1 MNQDQINIKEILELL
16 PHRYPFVL
24 IDRVMEFKAE
34 ESIRALK
41 NVTINELYFTGHF
54 PGNPVMPG
62 VLILEAMAQAMA
74 ILAIKTFQ
82 TRGVQKTGN
91 EIFYF
96 AGIDKVRFK
105 QPVVPG
111 DQLILDVRLT
121 RQKKDIFKAEG
132 VASVNGAV
140 VCSAELM
147 AAYKG
152 GNL

>member
-1 MNQDQINIKEILELL
+1 MNQDQISINEILSLL

-24 IDRVMEFKAE
+24 IDRVLDCKVE
-34 ESIRALK
+34 ESISALK
-41 NVTINELYFTGHF
+41 NITINELYFTGHF

-74 ILAIKTFQ
+74 ILAMKTLQ
-82 TRGVQKTGN
+82 ARGVEKTGN

-121 RQKKDIFKAEG
+121 RQKKDILKAEG
-132 VASVNGAV
+132 VATVNGAV
-140 VCSAELM
+140 VCTANLM

-152 GNL
+152 GPL

>member
-1 MNQDQINIKEILELL
+1 MTQINISEILTIL
-16 PHRYPFVL
+16 PHRYPFSLV
-24 IDRVMEFKAE
+24 DRVVDIDLEVG
-34 ESIRALK
+34 SIRALK
-41 NVTINELYFTGHF
+41 NVTINELFFTGHF

-62 VLILEAMAQAMA
+62 VLILESMAQIMG
-74 ILAIKTFQ
+74 ILAVKTFES
-82 TRGVQKTGN
+82 RGIEKTGN

-105 QPVVPG
+105 QPVIPG
-111 DQLILDVRLT
+111 DQLIIEVKIIK
-121 RQKKDIFKAEG
+121 QKKDIFKAAA
-132 VASVNGAV
+132 VATVNDAV

>member
-1 MNQDQINIKEILELL
+1 MSEIDIKTILEYL

-24 IDRVMEFKAE
+24 IDRVLDYTPG
-34 ESIRALK
+34 ESITALK

-62 VLILEAMAQAMA
+62 VLMLEALAQAMG
-74 ILAIKTFQ
+74 ILAFKTFESEGIQ
-82 TRGVQKTGN
+82 RNGR

-105 QPVVPG
+105 QPVMPG
-111 DQLILDVRLT
+111 DQLILKVRFT
-121 RQKKDIFKAEG
+121 RKKGGILKAAAQALVRDE
-132 VASVNGAV
+132 V

-147 AAYKG
+147 IAYKVG
-152 GNL
+152 ETSN

>member
-1 MNQDQINIKEILELL
+1 MNQDQININEILTIL

-24 IDRVMEFKAE
+24 IDRILEIKLE
-34 ESIRALK
+34 ESVRALK
-41 NVTINELYFTGHF
+41 NVTINELFFTGHF
-54 PGNPVMPG
+54 PDNPVMPG
-62 VLILEAMAQAMA
+62 VLILEAMAQALGV
-74 ILAIKTFQ
+74 LAVKTFEA
-82 TRGVQKTGN
+82 RGVKKTGN

-111 DQLILDVRLT
+111 DQLILDVKLT
-121 RQKKDIFKAEG
+121 RQKKEIIKAEG
-132 VASVNGAV
+132 IASVNGNV
-140 VCSAELM
+140 VCTSELM